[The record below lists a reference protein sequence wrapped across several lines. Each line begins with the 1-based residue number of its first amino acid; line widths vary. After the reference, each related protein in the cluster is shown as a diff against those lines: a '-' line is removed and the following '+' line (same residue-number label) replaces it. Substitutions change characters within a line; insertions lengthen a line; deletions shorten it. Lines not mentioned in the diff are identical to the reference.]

1 VLNKA
6 EVGAEEGRRLSV
18 SSRTLRIGLF
28 LLAVAGLIQG
38 ITAVTPPPAAAYIPP
53 QQGAL
58 DPRFGA
64 IESFWAPAEAAE
76 LGVGFERI
84 LFYWNEIQ
92 PTGPNDWNTL
102 HVHEEWLA
110 EARAHNRQV
119 LGLLKNTPQWATDG
133 AFASGVPRGLYL
145 PVNDPGN
152 LWANYV
158 RRVAQYYGPLGV
170 HNWIV
175 WNEPDIAPNVYGHE
189 FAGSTEDYY
198 QLVKVTYQVMKQAD
212 PQARIHIGGMTH
224 WHDTGYLRRFLQV
237 VVNDPEAA
245 ENNYFFDAL
254 TFHIYFRPETIPDI
268 VGNAF
273 AAQQQLGISP
283 MKEVWINETNARP
296 SMDPEWPVQV
306 QAFHLDLEQQAWYVP
321 QAYALGFYAG
331 ASHIGFYK
339 LIDININPG
348 DESWGL
354 IRPYDFSKRPAFYA
368 YKHTIQYL
376 AGFQYPIRR
385 EQSNTHYLFSFTR
398 PQGVTRIMWA
408 RTITPVDLRVPA
420 LAASGVLVDPITGV
434 ETAVTPSG
442 GFYNVRLEGQRCH
455 NGECLLGGPPVF
467 LVEAGVAPESIPT
480 SPPPAAAP
488 ATTATP
494 GASGT
499 PGETVAAAATI
510 SGTVTA
516 ASPTPITSAL
526 TATEAP
532 PTETRTPRPTNTP
545 RPTRTPSPTAAPT
558 DTPTATA
565 TAVPPTAT
573 AAATEVAALPPPT
586 VIPPVVME
594 ETAVA
599 GLIPADQ
606 ASYWFLGVGL
616 GLGLLLVGVA
626 IWRRR

>member
-1 VLNKA
+1 MIKNLVQWRLCVPSHLSHPSRIRLLLLLLVL
-6 EVGAEEGRRLSV
+6 
-18 SSRTLRIGLF
+18 
-28 LLAVAGLIQG
+28 AGLVPG
-38 ITAVTPPPAAAYIPP
+38 VTAVTPSPAAAYIPP
-53 QQGAL
+53 QQNAR

-119 LGLLKNTPQWATDG
+119 LGLLKNTPRWATDG
-133 AFASGVPRGLYL
+133 EFASGVPRGLYL
-145 PVNDPGN
+145 PIEDPGN

-170 HNWIV
+170 HNWVV
-175 WNEPDIAPNVYGHE
+175 WNEPDIAPHVYGHE

-198 QLVKVTYQVMKQAD
+198 RLVKVTYQVMKQAD
-212 PQARIHIGGMTH
+212 PQAKIHIGGMTH

-254 TFHIYFRPETIPDI
+254 TFHIYFRPETIPGI

-273 AAQQQLGISP
+273 GVQQQLGISP

-296 SMDPEWPVQV
+296 SLDPEWPVQV
-306 QAFHLDLEQQAWYVP
+306 QAFHLDLEQQAWYIP

-331 ASHIGFYK
+331 ASRIGFYK
-339 LIDININPG
+339 LVDINMNPG

-408 RTITPVDLRVPA
+408 RTTTPVDLRVPA
-420 LAASGVLVDPITGV
+420 LAASGVLVDLISGV
-434 ETAVTPSG
+434 ETPITPSG
-442 GFYNVRLEGQRCH
+442 GFYNIRLEGQRCR
-455 NGECLLGGPPVF
+455 NGECLIGGPPVF
-467 LVEAGVAPESIPT
+467 LVEAGVSPESIPT
-480 SPPPAAAP
+480 SPPPAAASP
-488 ATTATP
+488 ATATPEGTETAGTAVATTTAVTGTVTMGTVATTATALS
-494 GASGT
+494 ASVT
-499 PGETVAAAATI
+499 TTDTVAAETP
-510 SGTVTA
+510 TA
-516 ASPTPITSAL
+516 
-526 TATEAP
+526 
-532 PTETRTPRPTNTP
+532 RPTNTP
-545 RPTRTPSPTAAPT
+545 RPTRTPSPTAVPT
-558 DTPTATA
+558 DTPTVTPTDTA

-573 AAATEVAALPPPT
+573 TAATEIAALPPAAT
-586 VIPPVVME
+586 LTPPAYVVQ
-594 ETAVA
+594 ETAV
-599 GLIPADQ
+599 GGVIPADQ

-616 GLGLLLVGVA
+616 GLG
-626 IWRRR
+626 